1 MRPLLGTKVF
11 DPLFGKDTS
20 DIFIYCGIGSSVLH
34 PVLDIMQFALWKAL
48 TKEISLK
55 IWIKKS
61 ESYLS
66 NIKTILLSKKP
77 KDEILD
83 QLAKEQETIED
94 FAHCINTTENNT
106 KGVVLVFKTIYLFLP
121 LLLLLLPRAEQIKTI
136 NLTLILVFSLSNL
149 HSLNG
154 SLQKIAKPNM
164 VWERLKQRLLNDF
177 RLAPA
182 VGGEIFQNTE
192 QFYLY
197 LDKHEIS
204 ARRACGTNIT
214 SKLISKGFGLAA
226 SVFSFIFY
234 LVIRNEM
241 QTML

>member
-1 MRPLLGTKVF
+1 
-11 DPLFGKDTS
+11 
-20 DIFIYCGIGSSVLH
+20 
-34 PVLDIMQFALWKAL
+34 
-48 TKEISLK
+48 
-55 IWIKKS
+55 
-61 ESYLS
+61 
-66 NIKTILLSKKP
+66 LLSKKP
-77 KDEILD
+77 KNEILD
-83 QLAKEQETIED
+83 QLAKEQESIED
-94 FAHCINTTENNT
+94 FAHRVNTIENNT
-106 KGVVLVFKTIYLFLP
+106 KSGILVFKTILLFFP
-121 LLLLLLPRAEQIKTI
+121 LLVLLLPRTEQIKPL
-136 NLTLILVFSLSNL
+136 NLTLILIHSIISL